1 MQKFVTV
8 WMALWLAISAVVI
21 VWGEIRRKKVLASSL
36 RARPMR
42 FPDLLAAHAPSWPVC
57 YEPSAPM
64 LVLKG
69 VRGYSLNFA
78 NTLAQFGAAYLAAG
92 VAIFTIAWRM
102 GYIGH

>member
-1 MQKFVTV
+1 
-8 WMALWLAISAVVI
+8 
-21 VWGEIRRKKVLASSL
+21 
-36 RARPMR
+36 
-42 FPDLLAAHAPSWPVC
+42 
-57 YEPSAPM
+57 M

-102 GYIGH
+102 GHMGH